1 MNDAG
6 IPKGEFGTMWTRSD
20 FQELITPAVVGM
32 IHLEPLPGSPRWA
45 GDMDQVLAGALGDAR
60 ALVTGGVTAVMIEN
74 YHDVPFHPGRV
85 PAETV
90 AAMTVLVQ
98 AVKTACPDLLFG
110 VNVLRNDVDSA
121 LAIAAATGAAFVRV
135 NVHTGA
141 ALTDQG
147 TIEGRA
153 WHTLRRRRELGSETA
168 IWADVRVKHA
178 RPLVDRPLEDEVKDL
193 RLRGLAD
200 AVIVTGAATGA
211 GADPEEVA
219 VVREALPDC
228 PLLVGSGVTSATV
241 GDFLP
246 RADGFIVGS
255 SLQDSDPATGR
266 ARICENRTADFVK
279 ALAAARKEE
288 TR

>member
-1 MNDAG
+1 
-6 IPKGEFGTMWTRSD
+6 MWARSD
-20 FQELITPAVVGM
+20 FHELINPAVLGM
-32 IHLEPLPGSPRWA
+32 IHLQPLPGSPKWG
-45 GDMDQVLAGALGDAR
+45 GDMKRPLEAALGDAQ
-60 ALVTGGVTAVMIEN
+60 ALVKGGVTAVMIEN
-74 YHDVPFHPGRV
+74 YHDVPFYPGAV

-98 AVKTACPDLLFG
+98 AVKTAYPDLLLG

-121 LAIAAATGAAFVRV
+121 LCIAAATGARFVRV

-153 WHTLRRRRELGSETA
+153 WHTLRRRSTLG
-168 IWADVRVKHA
+168 IDVGILADVRVKHA
-178 RPLVDRPLEDEVKDL
+178 RPLVERPLEDEVRDL

-200 AVIVTGAATGA
+200 GVIITGVATGA
-211 GADPEEVA
+211 GADPQDVA
-219 VVREALPDC
+219 AVREALPDC

-241 GDFLP
+241 GEFLP
-246 RADGFIVGS
+246 QADGFIVGS
-255 SLQDSDPATGR
+255 SLQENDPGTGR
-266 ARICENRTADFVK
+266 ACVSAAKTADFVRALK
-279 ALAAARKEE
+279 AAFRKEE

>member
-1 MNDAG
+1 
-6 IPKGEFGTMWTRSD
+6 MWTRSD
-20 FQELITPAVVGM
+20 FQDLIKPAVVGM
-32 IHLEPLPGSPRWA
+32 IHLQPLPGSPGWT
-45 GDMDQVLAGALGDAR
+45 GDMKPVIAAALSDAE
-60 ALVTGGVTAVMIEN
+60 ALVKGGVTAVMIEN
-74 YHDVPFHPGRV
+74 YHDVPFYPGAA

-98 AVKTACPDLLFG
+98 AVKTSYPDLLLG

-121 LAIAAATGAAFVRV
+121 LCIAVATGARFVRV

-153 WHTLRRRRELGSETA
+153 WHTLRRRRELGA
-168 IWADVRVKHA
+168 DVGILADVRVKHA
-178 RPLVDRPLEDEVKDL
+178 RPLVERPLEDEVRDL

-200 AVIVTGAATGA
+200 GVIVTGAATGA
-211 GADPEEVA
+211 GAAPEEVA
-219 VVREALPDC
+219 AVREALPDC
-228 PLLVGSGVTSATV
+228 PLLVGSGVTSANV
-241 GDFLP
+241 AGFLP

-255 SLQDSDPATGR
+255 SLQENDPATGR
-266 ARICENRTADFVK
+266 ARISATKTADFVQ
-279 ALAAARKEE
+279 ALTAAFRKEE